1 MCPAQNIVFEGL
13 LSQGE
18 CCLATLQGMANG
30 STPGFDGLPM
40 AFYLHFWSVLSADLV
55 PVLNSAFASGLMSR
69 SQSRGVITLSFKN
82 GDRLDPVIGY
92 RSPC

>member
-1 MCPAQNIVFEGL
+1 
-13 LSQGE
+13 
-18 CCLATLQGMANG
+18 
-30 STPGFDGLPM
+30 M
-40 AFYLHFWSVLSADLV
+40 AFYLHFWSVLSVDLV
-55 PVLNSAFASGLMSR
+55 PVLNSAFASGLMFR